1 MATISK
7 FEELDVWQKARDLA
21 KRIYLLTKEESFAKD
36 FALKDQIN
44 RSSGSVMDN
53 IAEGFGREGRQ
64 EFIQF
69 LAIAKGSVE
78 ETRSQI
84 HRAFDRN
91 HIGENQYQELVKEAK
106 EVGRKLHNFI
116 DYLKNSDYK
125 GNKYNKK

>member
-1 MATISK
+1 LAEGKK
-7 FEELDVWQKARDLA
+7 FG
-21 KRIYLLTKEESFAKD
+21 KRIYLLTKEGSFAKD
-36 FALKDQIN
+36 FALRDQIN

-53 IAEGFGREGRQ
+53 IAEGFGREGKQ

-91 HIGENQYQELVKEAK
+91 HIGENQYQELVKEAE

-116 DYLKNSDYK
+116 DYLKNSDHK